1 MHVCVRA
8 SIAILVA
15 LWIAPSALA
24 LPAGY
29 ALQID
34 ITDSSTGSS
43 LGGADLGTLMGL
55 GMLTETVDTTAG
67 ITTLELNGPVSGP
80 SGGWT
85 IQDWDSSVK
94 EDPWLTNNFT
104 VSNNTG
110 ATKTYTISVSSPI
123 PAFNADT
130 IIQSTIQLRLL
141 DSNSTGGATTTSQPG
156 IDVYQGIVNG
166 TTELALLTDP
176 FSLTCANPVDWT
188 LNGTATAGVVS
199 QPPTSISPSSCPP
212 PQPAWPAYR
221 RNGSSW
227 RTSSSS
233 ASLCVAKYS
242 PGMTSVSARCSCVC
256 RAISGPGTGP
266 FPHFSNRLIAR
277 SIEHQAQR
285 AIVVVVDHQH
295 DGA

>member
-94 EDPWLTNNFT
+94 EDPWITNNFT

-130 IIQSTIQLRLL
+130 ISQSTIQLRLL

-176 FSLTCANPVDWT
+176 FSLTCANPVDCT

-199 QPPTSISPSSCPP
+199 QAFGPVVATNIGLTISFELT
-212 PQPAWPAYR
+212 A
-221 RNGSSW
+221 GD
-227 RTSSSS
+227 S
-233 ASLCVAKYS
+233 ASVLSRFEIVPEPAT
-242 PGMTSVSARCSCVC
+242 GMLVGLGVLGLAALR
-256 RAISGPGTGP
+256 R
-266 FPHFSNRLIAR
+266 R
-277 SIEHQAQR
+277 
-285 AIVVVVDHQH
+285 
-295 DGA
+295 